1 MIVSDGRIAAH
12 CSRTRY
18 SLGLTYCSQV
28 STIEKSLRGYPM
40 KFLAFTAGALL
51 AANAIFDAVAKPQ
64 YDSVQQQY
72 QSMQCERLGPNAA
85 ALLPACIR

>member
-1 MIVSDGRIAAH
+1 
-12 CSRTRY
+12 
-18 SLGLTYCSQV
+18 
-28 STIEKSLRGYPM
+28 M